1 MINSLESYGLI
12 DVAGEGI
19 KVIRT
24 LRKGIVCCT
33 RCGQNVRETRLVA
46 HHQLPECT
54 TEVLKQKLR
63 SEGWEKAPGMQ
74 QVIKRAGFEF
84 VKHLTSYHVSVIDV
98 EAKDHNQHVI
108 EDTWAKH
115 EVVRAVELLQG
126 KRISPPR
133 RRYEMIKRM
142 IADPHYYAAC
152 KTCVDLGGRIPKEW

>member
-1 MINSLESYGLI
+1 MNFNL
-12 DVAGEGI
+12 VVGEGY
-19 KVIRT
+19 VT
-24 LRKGIVCCT
+24 LRKGIACCT

-63 SEGWEKAPGMQ
+63 SEGWERAPGMQ

-84 VKHLTSYHVSVIDV
+84 VKHPTSYVAQPSYDST
-98 EAKDHNQHVI
+98 KDYPLDRQI
-108 EDTWAKH
+108 TTEDTWARA

-142 IADPHYYAAC
+142 VADPHYYAAC
-152 KTCVDLGGRIPKEW
+152 KTVVDLGGKIPKEW